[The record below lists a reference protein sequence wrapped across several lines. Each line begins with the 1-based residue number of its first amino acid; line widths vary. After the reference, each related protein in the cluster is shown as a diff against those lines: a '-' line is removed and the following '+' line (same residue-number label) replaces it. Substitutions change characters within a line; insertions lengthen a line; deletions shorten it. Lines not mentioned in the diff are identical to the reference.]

1 MTDRMFALLQAIN
14 LSGLDNSRWNLQ
26 GYCPWSHYMVNPT
39 EDDYKDMMEPHL
51 SIIDIVT
58 PTTSEIVAAE
68 PFFTYVNHMYP
79 PDERRYV
86 GNGVYVNVWY
96 LETILTWREYH
107 VANEENSKASLKRG
121 VK

>member
-26 GYCPWSHYMVNPT
+26 GFCPWSRYMVNPS
-39 EDDYKDMMEPHL
+39 EDDEKDMMEPHL

-58 PTTSEIVAAE
+58 PSTSEIISAE
-68 PFFTYVNHMYP
+68 PFFAPTIHLYP

-86 GNGVYVNVWY
+86 GNGMYVNVWY

-107 VANEENSKASLKRG
+107 VTNQDTINGHSKGGAK
-121 VK
+121 